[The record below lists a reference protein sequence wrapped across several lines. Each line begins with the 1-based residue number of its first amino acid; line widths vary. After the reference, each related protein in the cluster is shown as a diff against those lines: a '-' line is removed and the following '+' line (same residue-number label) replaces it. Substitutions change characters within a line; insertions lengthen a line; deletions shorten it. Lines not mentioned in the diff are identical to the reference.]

1 MFRTNLVASWLSA
14 SVLLIA
20 GPALAYV
27 GPGAGI
33 TMLGALW
40 GVLVALV
47 LALGAVLYLPIRTVL
62 RKRRQRRPEAAG
74 HVQPARPGDGEP
86 RKRTS

>member
-1 MFRTNLVASWLSA
+1 MSKAKVAATCLFGC
-14 SVLLIA
+14 VLLMV

-40 GVLVALV
+40 GVLVAIL
-47 LALGAVLYLPIRTVL
+47 LALGAVVYLPIRTML
-62 RKRRQRRPEAAG
+62 RKRRQRRPDAVTRA
-74 HVQPARPGDGEP
+74 PAVEGE
-86 RKRTS
+86 TSDRRS

>member
-1 MFRTNLVASWLSA
+1 MSRVKIAANCLFG
-14 SVLLIA
+14 SVLLVA

-40 GVLVALV
+40 SVLVAIL
-47 LALGAVLYLPIRTVL
+47 LALGAVFYLPIRTML
-62 RKRRQRRPEAAG
+62 RRRRRRRPDAVKHA
-74 HVQPARPGDGEP
+74 PAIEGE
-86 RKRTS
+86 TSNRRS

>member
-1 MFRTNLVASWLSA
+1 MSKAKVAASYLFC
-14 SVLLIA
+14 SVLLMV

-40 GVLVALV
+40 GVLVAIV
-47 LALGAVLYLPIRTVL
+47 LALGAVFYLPIRTML
-62 RKRRQRRPEAAG
+62 RKRRQRRPDAVTGAPPAAG
-74 HVQPARPGDGEP
+74 KTSDG
-86 RKRTS
+86 RS